1 MNLSSELNKIIE
13 WLKINKLSLNIK
25 KCKFM
30 IFHTPQKKISIPNI
44 VIENIALESVEK
56 FNCLGVILHQ
66 NMNWKSHIDSISS
79 KIGKSIGVLNRLKH
93 CLPISIKV
101 FMYNSL
107 ILSRINYGILLWGY
121 QCERIL
127 KLQKKAL
134 RIISSKKYNAHTEPI
149 FKSLNLLKVSD
160 IFSLCQLKFYY
171 NLVHRKVPEYFYQ
184 LPFYANHEVHD
195 HYTRQQ
201 QNLHICVAKHT
212 FAKKCI
218 RYSLPNLINETS
230 SNIIDKV
237 YTHSV
242 NGFKQYVK
250 KCMIQKYSDTCHII
264 NCYICNQN

>member
-1 MNLSSELNKIIE
+1 M
-13 WLKINKLSLNIK
+13 
-25 KCKFM
+25 
-30 IFHTPQKKISIPNI
+30 
-44 VIENIALESVEK
+44 
-56 FNCLGVILHQ
+56 
-66 NMNWKSHIDSISS
+66 
-79 KIGKSIGVLNRLKH
+79 R
-93 CLPISIKV
+93 SIKV
-101 FMYNSL
+101 LMYNSL
-107 ILSRINYGILLWGY
+107 ILSRINYGILLLGY

-149 FKSLNLLKVSD
+149 FKSLNLLKVSY

-242 NGFKQYVK
+242 NGFRQYVK
-250 KCMIQKYSDTCHII
+250 KCMIQKYSDTCHI
-264 NCYICNQN
+264 NYYQLLHM